1 MGDLSNKLIRQTF
14 DSLIKT
20 SDEDPIGVTP
30 KRLQDGVGN
39 DLPVEVS
46 LSGMVYYGTQDFT
59 NAFEKADVLVSPTCP
74 TTAFKIGEKANDPLA
89 MYLNDIATIPVNM
102 AGIGGMSLPSG
113 LADED
118 GLPVGFQIM
127 SPVMKDER
135 MYSVGAALEAALLS
149 KWGAPLLDKAPIMGG
164 AR

>member
-1 MGDLSNKLIRQTF
+1 MSISYDDVVAKYEPVLGLEVHVELNTNSKMFCGCSTVFGAEPNTQTCPVC
-14 DSLIKT
+14 LAL
-20 SDEDPIGVTP
+20 PGA
-30 KRLQDGVGN
+30 
-39 DLPVEVS
+39 LPVV
-46 LSGMVYYGTQDFT
+46 
-59 NAFEKADVLVSPTCP
+59 N
-74 TTAFKIGEKANDPLA
+74 EKANDPLA

-135 MYSVGAALEAALLS
+135 MYSVGAALEAALLT
-149 KWGAPLLDKAPIMGG
+149 KWGAPLLDKAPVLGG

>member
-1 MGDLSNKLIRQTF
+1 MKVYLGMGANLGDRKAQLERGIQRLQE
-14 DSLIKT
+14 LIKPKT
-20 SDEDPIGVTP
+20 CVVSPLYETP
-30 KRLQDGVGN
+30 A
-39 DLPVEVS
+39 
-46 LSGMVYYGTQDFT
+46 FT
-59 NAFEKADVLVSPTCP
+59 KADVLVSPTCP

-164 AR
+164 AK

>member
-1 MGDLSNKLIRQTF
+1 
-14 DSLIKT
+14 
-20 SDEDPIGVTP
+20 
-30 KRLQDGVGN
+30 
-39 DLPVEVS
+39 
-46 LSGMVYYGTQDFT
+46 
-59 NAFEKADVLVSPTCP
+59 
-74 TTAFKIGEKANDPLA
+74 

-149 KWGAPLLDKAPIMGG
+149 KWGGPLLDKAPIMGG